1 MNLNS
6 NVSSTSPKSSSPNI
20 SQDTRSL
27 LDGCG
32 LNIPSS
38 LSITLTA
45 SKSPTNGN
53 DQIIERKNS
62 KEQCTLDKMN
72 PSITLNDKSVDSGV
86 LKALKCGQMQMPT
99 KRKAELKINA
109 KSPLNKGPPAKK
121 KKEESPISDFNGLNK
136 IENDQLKIPAIPV
149 KFQVPKSKQNW
160 VRIKFKLF
168 KNIYI

>member
-1 MNLNS
+1 M
-6 NVSSTSPKSSSPNI
+6 

-53 DQIIERKNS
+53 DQIIERKYC
-62 KEQCTLDKMN
+62 KEQSTSDKMN

-86 LKALKCGQMQMPT
+86 LKALKCGKMQMPM
-99 KRKAELKINA
+99 KKKSELKIKA
-109 KSPLNKGPPAKK
+109 KSLLDQGPPAKK
-121 KKEESPISDFNGLNK
+121 KKEESQILMEQTNWKMTN
-136 IENDQLKIPAIPV
+136 LKFLPY
-149 KFQVPKSKQNW
+149 
-160 VRIKFKLF
+160 L
-168 KNIYI
+168 